1 MMTLKWSLNTE
12 QSSSDCPS
20 ASGLYFVEHWGDWA
34 MSDEDPCE
42 AVGSRILADKFVCL
56 AITSI

>member
-1 MMTLKWSLNTE
+1 MMTLKLSLNTE
-12 QSSSDCPS
+12 QSSGDHPS
-20 ASGLYFVEHWGDWA
+20 ASGLYFVKCRGDWA

-42 AVGSRILADKFVCL
+42 AVRSRILADKFVCL